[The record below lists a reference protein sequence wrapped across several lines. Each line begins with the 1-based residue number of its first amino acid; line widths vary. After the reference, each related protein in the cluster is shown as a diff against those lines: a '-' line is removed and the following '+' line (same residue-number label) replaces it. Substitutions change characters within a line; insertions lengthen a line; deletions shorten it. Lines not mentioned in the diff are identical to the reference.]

1 MRAGVEF
8 SPESFREDVRTLG
21 ATTSNEMRSKNT
33 IVITTINQPTEA
45 VKKIA
50 RTCQDWTFL
59 VVGDKKTPADW
70 QYPDVEYL
78 SAAEQLQM
86 GSFAADCPF
95 NHYARKNVGYLWAAA
110 RGAEIIAETDDD
122 NIPYDTFLKDIG
134 RAVSGRSVRKTGWE
148 NVYTHFTPDK
158 IWPRGFP
165 LEMITE
171 SLAHPSKLSETQVF
185 DCPVQ
190 QYLADGDPD
199 VDAVYRMTI
208 VAETKFQP
216 NTVVLEPGTYC
227 PFNSQNTIFW
237 RDAFPLLYLPAYVS
251 FRMTDIWRSFVAQAC
266 LYAMGKSLAFREAT
280 VLQER
285 NEHSLIKDFRD
296 EVPGY
301 LNNTRIVEILSGL
314 SLSADPGAVA
324 DNVRACYEALVRPEI
339 VPAREM
345 PLLELWLRELKR

>member
-1 MRAGVEF
+1 MP
-8 SPESFREDVRTLG
+8 SP
-21 ATTSNEMRSKNT
+21 NT
-33 IVITTINQPTEA
+33 IVITTINPPTEA
-45 VKKIA
+45 IRKIA
-50 RTCQDWTFL
+50 GTCQDWTFL

-70 QYPDVEYL
+70 HWPGATFL

-86 GSFAADCPF
+86 GKFAAECPF

-122 NIPYDTFLKDIG
+122 NIPYDTFLQQVG
-134 RAVSGRSVRKTGWE
+134 RELTARPVQKSGWE
-148 NVYTHFTPDK
+148 NVYTHFTEDR

-171 SLAHPSKLSETQVF
+171 SLAKRSELGEARPF

-208 VAETKFQP
+208 VAETKFQQ

-237 RDAFPLLYLPAYVS
+237 REAFPLLYLPAYVS
-251 FRMTDIWRSFVAQAC
+251 FRMTDIWRSFVAEAC
-266 LYAMGKSLAFREAT
+266 LYAMGKAIAFREAT
-280 VLQER
+280 VFQER
-285 NEHSLIKDFRD
+285 NQHSLIKDFRD

-301 LNNTRIVEILSGL
+301 LNNVRIVEILSGL
-314 SLSADPGAVA
+314 SLASAPSETSA
-324 DNVRACYEALVRPEI
+324 NVQKCYEALVGADI
-339 VPAREM
+339 VPAKEL
-345 PLLELWLRELKR
+345 PLLQAWLAELAA

>member
-1 MRAGVEF
+1 MK
-8 SPESFREDVRTLG
+8 SP
-21 ATTSNEMRSKNT
+21 NT
-33 IVITTINQPTEA
+33 IIITTINLPTQA
-45 VKKIA
+45 VRKIA
-50 RTCQDWTFL
+50 STCPEWTFL

-70 QYPDVEYL
+70 QYPGVTYL

-86 GSFAADCPF
+86 GPFAVECPF

-110 RGAEIIAETDDD
+110 QGAEIIAETDDD
-122 NIPYDTFLKDIG
+122 NIPYDSFLQSVSRQVTG
-134 RAVSGRSVRKTGWE
+134 RPVRKRGWE

-171 SLAHPSKLSETQVF
+171 SLAHLSPLGEQQLF

-199 VDAVYRMTI
+199 VDAVYRMTT
-208 VAETKFQP
+208 VAETKFQA
-216 NTVVLEPGTYC
+216 NTIVLEEGTFC

-237 RDAFPLLYLPAYVS
+237 KDAFPLLYLPAYVS
-251 FRMTDIWRSFVAQAC
+251 FRMTDIWRSFVAQVC
-266 LYAMGKSLAFREAT
+266 LYAMGKGLAFREAT

-301 LNNTRIVEILSGL
+301 LNNVRIIETLTAL
-314 SLSADPGAVA
+314 SLSKDPASTP
-324 DNVRACYEALVRPEI
+324 DNVRICYEALVRAEI
-339 VPAREM
+339 VPAKELA
-345 PLLELWLRELKR
+345 LLEHWLTALAAG

>member
-1 MRAGVEF
+1 M
-8 SPESFREDVRTLG
+8 P
-21 ATTSNEMRSKNT
+21 SKNT
-33 IVITTINQPTEA
+33 IIITTINPPTDA

-50 RTCQDWTFL
+50 SNCQDWTFL

-70 QYPDVEYL
+70 RYSGVTYL

-86 GSFAADCPF
+86 GPFAAECPF
-95 NHYARKNVGYLWAAA
+95 NHYARKNVGYLWAAS
-110 RGAEIIAETDDD
+110 RGAEMIAETDDD
-122 NIPYDTFLKDIG
+122 NIPYDTFLQN
-134 RAVSGRSVRKTGWE
+134 VSRQVHGQPVRKNVGDKTGWE
-148 NVYTHFTPDK
+148 NVYTHFTQSR

-171 SLAHPSKLSETQVF
+171 SLANRSELGEARAY

-216 NTVVLEPGTYC
+216 NTVVLEAGTFC

-237 RDAFPLLYLPAYVS
+237 SDAFPLLYLPAYVS

-266 LYAMGKSLAFREAT
+266 LYAMGKALAFRDAT
-280 VLQER
+280 VFQER
-285 NEHSLIKDFRD
+285 NQHSLIKDFRD

-301 LNNTRIVEILSGL
+301 LNNVRIVEILSGL
-314 SLSADPGAVA
+314 TLGSQRSETAH
-324 DNVRACYEALVRPEI
+324 NVMKCYQALVSAEI
-339 VPAREM
+339 VPAKELR
-345 PLLELWLRELKR
+345 LLELWLAELKLQA